1 MKFDPVSVGIETD
14 GMSFEEIGA
23 YFTVVRHLWQRGALG
38 EDHVRRVVKSNFEV
52 IRAVM
57 IEVDGLLS
65 FEWVEEARSNGNK
78 RTDSA
83 SKAGIASA
91 LARTSK
97 PKKRQRPFNDRSTNA
112 EQPLNEG
119 STGVL
124 SMSMSSSS
132 SESSSLTQGRK
143 ERAPA
148 KTLFAQSRY
157 TNIELVREALPEL
170 VAEGVNLEH
179 YLDAIS
185 NWSDTKDE
193 RRSDRGWLATFRQ
206 WAKTDRDKG
215 ELKKAGAP
223 ANGKPA
229 WNPRG

>member
-1 MKFDPVSVGIETD
+1 MDFEEFEQAWKMVVSKFDLCE
-14 GMSFEEIGA
+14 
-23 YFTVVRHLWQRGALG
+23 
-38 EDHVRRVVKSNFEV
+38 
-52 IRAVM
+52 
-57 IEVDGLLS
+57 DGLLRNS
-65 FEWVEEARSNGNK
+65 RLEAVRSRQEEISSKRSN
-78 RTDSA
+78 
-83 SKAGIASA
+83 AGIAGVFAKANASA
-91 LARTSK
+91 NGQAKSK
-97 PKKRQRPFNDRSTNA
+97 Q
-112 EQPLNEG
+112 
-119 STGVL
+119 
-124 SMSMSSSS
+124 
-132 SESSSLTQGRK
+132 RK
-143 ERAPA
+143 EKKKEKIEEEVGRVVTTS
-148 KTLFAQSRY
+148 KTLFSQCRY